1 MSERPTSDGTGT
13 PFDQARDRLKS
24 DASDQASAPYRTISE
39 AAELARCDQKTLRRA
54 VTAGDLRAFRPAG
67 RLLFLEADVREWVE
81 SRPARRAASRPRRR
95 SRRRAA
101 PGSVQAIRELE
112 RSVGR

>member
-1 MSERPTSDGTGT
+1 MSEVP
-13 PFDQARDRLKS
+13 
-24 DASDQASAPYRTISE
+24 DAPPYKTISE

-54 VTAGDLRAFRPAG
+54 VTSGDLRAFRPAG

-95 SRRRAA
+95 GQRRRAA

-112 RSVGR
+112 RSIGT